1 MMLIPRDNFDLFDD
15 IFTDPFFKRNDNKL
29 MRTDIKEH
37 DDNYVISVDLP
48 GYDKENIKVD
58 ITDGYLTVSAK
69 TDSEN
74 NEEEK
79 GKYVRRE
86 RYFGECSRSFY
97 VGDDIS
103 VEDVDASFKNGTL
116 VMEIPKMDSKKE
128 LPEKKYIEIKG
139 LT

>member
-29 MRTDIKEH
+29 MKTDIKEH

-116 VMEIPKMDSKKE
+116 IMEIPKMDSKKE
-128 LPEKKYIEIKG
+128 LPEKKYIEIKD
-139 LT
+139 

>member
-29 MRTDIKEH
+29 MRTDIKEN

-116 VMEIPKMDSKKE
+116 IMEIPKMDSKKE
-128 LPEKKYIEIKG
+128 LPEKKYIEIKD
-139 LT
+139 

>member
-116 VMEIPKMDSKKE
+116 IIEIPKMDSKKE
-128 LPEKKYIEIKG
+128 LPEKKYIEIKD
-139 LT
+139 

>member
-103 VEDVDASFKNGTL
+103 VEDVDASSKNGTL
-116 VMEIPKMDSKKE
+116 IMEIPKMDSKKE
-128 LPEKKYIEIKG
+128 LPEKKYIEIKD
-139 LT
+139 

>member
-1 MMLIPRDNFDLFDD
+1 MMLIPRNNFDLFDD

-29 MRTDIKEH
+29 MKTDIEEH

-48 GYDKENIKVD
+48 GYEKDNIKVD
-58 ITDGYLTVSAK
+58 ITDGYLTVSAR
-69 TDSEN
+69 TNSEN

-97 VGDDIS
+97 VGDDIT
-103 VEDVDASFKNGTL
+103 VEDVEASFKNGTL
-116 VMEIPKMDSKKE
+116 VMEIPKVDSKKE
-128 LPEKKYIEIKG
+128 LPEKKYIEIKD
-139 LT
+139 

>member
-74 NEEEK
+74 NEEEN

-116 VMEIPKMDSKKE
+116 IMEIPKMDSKKE
-128 LPEKKYIEIKG
+128 LPEKKYIEIKD
-139 LT
+139 

>member
-74 NEEEK
+74 NEDEK

-86 RYFGECSRSFY
+86 RYAGSMSRSFY
-97 VGDDIS
+97 VGEH
-103 VEDVDASFKNGTL
+103 VTAEQVHPKYENGILTF
-116 VMEIPKMDSKKE
+116 EIPKNKE
-128 LPEKKYIEIKG
+128 PIEEKEKFIAIEG
-139 LT
+139 

>member
-29 MRTDIKEH
+29 MRTDIKEQ

-116 VMEIPKMDSKKE
+116 IMEIPKMDSKKE
-128 LPEKKYIEIKG
+128 LPEKKYIEIKD
-139 LT
+139 

>member
-1 MMLIPRDNFDLFDD
+1 MMLIPKDNFDLFDD

-116 VMEIPKMDSKKE
+116 IMEIPKMDSKKE
-128 LPEKKYIEIKG
+128 LPEKKYIEIKD
-139 LT
+139 

>member
-1 MMLIPRDNFDLFDD
+1 MTQI
-15 IFTDPFFKRNDNKL
+15 
-29 MRTDIKEH
+29 
-37 DDNYVISVDLP
+37 
-48 GYDKENIKVD
+48 
-58 ITDGYLTVSAK
+58 
-69 TDSEN
+69 EN

-116 VMEIPKMDSKKE
+116 IMEIPKMDSKKE
-128 LPEKKYIEIKG
+128 LPEKKYIEIKD
-139 LT
+139 

>member
-58 ITDGYLTVSAK
+58 ITDGYLTVRAK

-74 NEEEK
+74 NEDEK

-116 VMEIPKMDSKKE
+116 IMEIPKMDSKKE
-128 LPEKKYIEIKG
+128 LPEKKYIEIKD
-139 LT
+139 

>member
-29 MRTDIKEH
+29 MKTDIKEH

-74 NEEEK
+74 NFSHN
-79 GKYVRRE
+79 GHFFV
-86 RYFGECSRSFY
+86 
-97 VGDDIS
+97 
-103 VEDVDASFKNGTL
+103 VDFFQ
-116 VMEIPKMDSKKE
+116 M
-128 LPEKKYIEIKG
+128 
-139 LT
+139 

>member
-1 MMLIPRDNFDLFDD
+1 
-15 IFTDPFFKRNDNKL
+15 

-74 NEEEK
+74 NEDEK

-116 VMEIPKMDSKKE
+116 IMEIPKMDSKKE
-128 LPEKKYIEIKG
+128 LPEKKYIEIKD
-139 LT
+139 

>member
-116 VMEIPKMDSKKE
+116 IMEIPKMDSKKE
-128 LPEKKYIEIKG
+128 LPEEKYIEIKD
-139 LT
+139 

>member
-116 VMEIPKMDSKKE
+116 IMEIPKMDSKKE
-128 LPEKKYIEIKG
+128 LPEKKYIEIKD
-139 LT
+139 

>member
-1 MMLIPRDNFDLFDD
+1 MMLIPRDNFDLFED

-116 VMEIPKMDSKKE
+116 IMEIPKMDSKKE
-128 LPEKKYIEIKG
+128 LPEKKYIEIKD
-139 LT
+139 

>member
-69 TDSEN
+69 TDSCN

-116 VMEIPKMDSKKE
+116 IMEIPKMDSKKE
-128 LPEKKYIEIKG
+128 LPEKKYIEIKD
-139 LT
+139 

>member
-74 NEEEK
+74 NEDEK

-116 VMEIPKMDSKKE
+116 IMEIPKMDSKKE
-128 LPEKKYIEIKG
+128 LPEKKYIEIKD
-139 LT
+139 

>member
-37 DDNYVISVDLP
+37 DDNYIISVDLP

-74 NEEEK
+74 NEDEK

-116 VMEIPKMDSKKE
+116 IMEIPKMDSKKE
-128 LPEKKYIEIKG
+128 LPEKKYIEIKD
-139 LT
+139 

>member
-86 RYFGECSRSFY
+86 RYYGECSRSFY
-97 VGDDIS
+97 IGDDIKK
-103 VEDVDASFKNGTL
+103 DDIKASFKDGILCLN
-116 VMEIPKMDSKKE
+116 VPKKTKE
-128 LPEKKYIEIKG
+128 DKEAERNYISID
-139 LT
+139 

>member
-69 TDSEN
+69 TYSEN
-74 NEEEK
+74 NEDEK

-116 VMEIPKMDSKKE
+116 IMEIPKMDSKKE
-128 LPEKKYIEIKG
+128 LPEKKYIEIKD
-139 LT
+139 

>member
-116 VMEIPKMDSKKE
+116 IMEIPKMDSKKE
-128 LPEKKYIEIKG
+128 LPEKKYIEIED
-139 LT
+139 

>member
-97 VGDDIS
+97 VGDDVS

-116 VMEIPKMDSKKE
+116 IMEIPKMDSKKE
-128 LPEKKYIEIKG
+128 LPEKKYIEIKD
-139 LT
+139 

>member
-116 VMEIPKMDSKKE
+116 VMEIPKIDSKKE
-128 LPEKKYIEIKG
+128 LPEKKYIEIKD
-139 LT
+139 

>member
-29 MRTDIKEH
+29 MRTDSKEH

-74 NEEEK
+74 NEDEK

-116 VMEIPKMDSKKE
+116 IMEIPKMDSKKE
-128 LPEKKYIEIKG
+128 LPEKKYIEIKD
-139 LT
+139 

>member
-37 DDNYVISVDLP
+37 DDNYVISVGLP

-74 NEEEK
+74 NEDEK

-116 VMEIPKMDSKKE
+116 IMEIPKMDSKKE
-128 LPEKKYIEIKG
+128 LPEKKYIEIKD
-139 LT
+139 

>member
-74 NEEEK
+74 NEYEK

-116 VMEIPKMDSKKE
+116 IMEIPKMDSKKE
-128 LPEKKYIEIKG
+128 LPEKKYIEIKD
-139 LT
+139 

>member
-37 DDNYVISVDLP
+37 NDNYVISVDLP

-74 NEEEK
+74 NEDEK

-116 VMEIPKMDSKKE
+116 IMEIPKMDSKKE
-128 LPEKKYIEIKG
+128 LPEKKYIEIKD
-139 LT
+139 

>member
-48 GYDKENIKVD
+48 GYDKDNIKVD

-116 VMEIPKMDSKKE
+116 VMEIPKIDSKKE
-128 LPEKKYIEIKG
+128 LPEKKYIEIKD
-139 LT
+139 

>member
-37 DDNYVISVDLP
+37 NDNYVISVDLP

-116 VMEIPKMDSKKE
+116 IMEIPKMDSKKE
-128 LPEKKYIEIKG
+128 LPEKKYIEIKD
-139 LT
+139 

>member
-74 NEEEK
+74 NEEER

-116 VMEIPKMDSKKE
+116 IMEIPKMDSKKE
-128 LPEKKYIEIKG
+128 LPEKKYIEIKD
-139 LT
+139 

>member
-128 LPEKKYIEIKG
+128 LPEKKYIEIKD
-139 LT
+139 

>member
-79 GKYVRRE
+79 VKYVRRE

-116 VMEIPKMDSKKE
+116 IMEIPKMDSKKE
-128 LPEKKYIEIKG
+128 LPEKKYIEIKD
-139 LT
+139 

>member
-103 VEDVDASFKNGTL
+103 VEDVDASFKNGTFI
-116 VMEIPKMDSKKE
+116 MEIPKMDSKKE
-128 LPEKKYIEIKG
+128 LPEKKYIEIKD
-139 LT
+139 